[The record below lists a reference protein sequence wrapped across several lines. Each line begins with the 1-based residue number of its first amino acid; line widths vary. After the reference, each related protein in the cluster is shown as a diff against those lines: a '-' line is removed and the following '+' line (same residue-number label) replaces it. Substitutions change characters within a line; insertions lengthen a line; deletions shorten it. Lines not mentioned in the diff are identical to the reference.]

1 VANRMREAG
10 EAMSFLTNP
19 EPERPEGRHPDD
31 FYATPRWCTESMLG
45 SSAPPSD
52 AGLILEPSCGDGAI
66 LDLLREWSPTPVVGY
81 DIDPGRLNEARR
93 RGHDAILADFLSLGG
108 LLETVWIVGNP
119 PFSLAQEF
127 VEHALRIAPPGSR
140 VTFLLRLAF
149 LSSQGRAHLYSG
161 SAGFR
166 HLGVLGRRPSF
177 TPGGGTDSSDY
188 GWFTWE
194 VGHRGPSMVDRLDS
208 RRRMDND

>member
-1 VANRMREAG
+1 MVSESPGERGDELPSQPRARASRGTPSRRLLRHPSMVYRGDAG
-10 EAMSFLTNP
+10 EFCSSL
-19 EPERPEGRHPDD
+19 GRWPHP
-31 FYATPRWCTESMLG
+31 
-45 SSAPPSD
+45 
-52 AGLILEPSCGDGAI
+52 GAI
-66 LDLLREWSPTPVVGY
+66 LDLLREWSPAPVVGY

-208 RRRMDND
+208 QRRMDND